1 MKAADTALDWKEF
14 TSPDGRKYYHNR
26 KTKESKWTMPEE
38 MKKAQ
43 EEKAAA
49 AAAAPAAAAAAAAQK
64 ASAVSSTGVKA
75 GGGPPPLVKVPVAS
89 TPSPARAVA
98 DAAKV
103 SSQSCQDFHPC
114 INAHRTPQLHTCAI
128 MPCF

>member
-1 MKAADTALDWKEF
+1 MALQAVKAADTALDWKEF

-49 AAAAPAAAAAAAAQK
+49 AAAAPAAAAAASAAAK
-64 ASAVSSTGVKA
+64 SPAVSSTGVKA
-75 GGGPPPLVKVPVAS
+75 GGGPPPLVKVPVGSTAS
-89 TPSPARAVA
+89 PTRAP
-98 DAAKV
+98 KV
-103 SSQSCQDFHPC
+103 S
-114 INAHRTPQLHTCAI
+114 
-128 MPCF
+128 

>member
-1 MKAADTALDWKEF
+1 
-14 TSPDGRKYYHNR
+14 
-26 KTKESKWTMPEE
+26 MPEE

-43 EEKAAA
+43 EEKAGA

-89 TPSPARAVA
+89 TPSPSRAVA

-103 SSQSCQDFHPC
+103 HSQSCQILSSCSNVHPYLSC
-114 INAHRTPQLHTCAI
+114 MHAAI
-128 MPCF
+128 MHCL